1 MWDSVNVYSNKSIF
15 IKVLLTTLIT
25 LFIVTGDVSRE
36 TMSVMKLDRTAL
48 LKRLKKEQKF
58 KVPKPTVVAPTV
70 MDKIL
75 HRSRQ
80 PRAVYY
86 FTSGREVNPKVL
98 QEVEKEFTSFPLP
111 PVPPVGVPYNVIKR
125 VERKKQREAESGLNV
140 TDKPSRKTKLMEHL
154 NERVYVPPN
163 DKLNLGLPKTNVDL
177 DDQFFAAIKG
187 RPIKDKFS
195 LKDYVNDVRETFRT
209 KLKTGFLQDEVYL
222 IDEQYLNE
230 KKRISQL
237 TDLFKNY
244 HTSFKEFEAQDHEEW
259 LMIRKQADEMANDT
273 SAMRAELK
281 KLMKE
286 LSQIRCSLYIL
297 EENWR
302 NCKLC
307 QIFLYQISPL
317 SWQMEHPLKDKDGQD
332 ITSINVMF
340 DRYKL
345 DAEGSVQSLNELID
359 IFQEDVAVEKGPP
372 ELYFTDPWQVRL
384 VFREMELQ
392 HLSSL
397 LIIESIRKPKDVMVQ
412 GLQAVQEY
420 YDTEIKSIEEQ
431 LEMAEKQIVQEEERA
446 KMLEEVAKN
455 LMNTELKELV
465 SSESTILA
473 HVYVEHAY
481 EECVA
486 AGNTDM
492 TTLETLQALKLLYED
507 LMMKLDSL
515 PPDIV
520 REAEAAVQSKNAL
533 ALYKAHNA
541 RRQVAILDNLTKS
554 MKRALDKPFERH
566 GRPLMW
572 RSKPPSPKMK
582 VRATA
587 EVYSQRELEYLTH
600 FTDYCKYDDEEAAKL
615 YFTLGN

>member
-1 MWDSVNVYSNKSIF
+1 
-15 IKVLLTTLIT
+15 
-25 LFIVTGDVSRE
+25 
-36 TMSVMKLDRTAL
+36 MSVTKLDRTAL

-86 FTSGREVNPKVL
+86 FTSGREVNPTVL
-98 QEVEKEFTSFPLP
+98 QEVEKEFSSFPLP
-111 PVPPVGVPYNVIKR
+111 PVPPVGVPFNVLKR
-125 VERKKQREAESGLNV
+125 VERQKLREAESGLNV
-140 TDKPSRKTKLMEHL
+140 ADKPSRKTKLMEHL
-154 NERVYVPPN
+154 NERVYVAPN
-163 DKLNLGLPKTNVDL
+163 DKLKQGLPKTNVDL
-177 DDQFFAAIKG
+177 DDQYFAAIKG
-187 RPIKDKFS
+187 RPIKEKFS

-230 KKRISQL
+230 KKRINQL

-244 HTSFKEFEAQDHEEW
+244 YTSFKEFEAQDHEEW
-259 LMIRKQADEMANDT
+259 LMVRKQADEMANDT

-286 LSQIRCSLYIL
+286 LSQIRCSLYVL

-317 SWQMEHPLKDKDGQD
+317 SWQNEHPLKDKDGQD

-420 YDTEIKSIEEQ
+420 YDAEILSIEEQ
-431 LEMAEKQIVQEEERA
+431 LAMAEKQIEQEEERA